1 MKDKKRHLLISA
13 IFKIGFFVFAF
24 AAVSGAAGGLLNFAK
39 KKRDE
44 KEVRKRRIEIR
55 EDDQSAD
62 YAFIINPSK
71 PRAAKVEE
79 TVREFFAQRHM
90 QPPVFINTLIEK
102 DGYACAK
109 EALKRGAKVVVACG
123 GDGTVRTVGSALCGS
138 GVPMG
143 VLPIGTANLFAK
155 NVGLPLDVKESLR
168 VVVSHGSKKI
178 DMGSMRFL
186 DSQDPDFKHRFLL
199 ISGIGTD
206 AEMIGLTNLSLK
218 KYLGWGAYVI
228 GGLKSIITPHYVGDI
243 SVEDEEKKIVRFS
256 NVRFRSFLVG
266 NCGKIPL
273 LELMPGASYTDGVLD
288 FKLLDTQKGLLGWAE
303 LISGLFYE
311 SKSKR
316 SGTPPLN
323 DAFTMREIK
332 GLEASLNLREK
343 APVELDGDV
352 VGKSSK
358 ILIEVEKQALILR
371 VPEGSQEVDATGFIP
386 LGDLRKNLK
395 QD

>member
-1 MKDKKRHLLISA
+1 
-13 IFKIGFFVFAF
+13 
-24 AAVSGAAGGLLNFAK
+24 
-39 KKRDE
+39 
-44 KEVRKRRIEIR
+44 
-55 EDDQSAD
+55 
-62 YAFIINPSK
+62 
-71 PRAAKVEE
+71 
-79 TVREFFAQRHM
+79 
-90 QPPVFINTLIEK
+90 PVFIDTLIEK

-109 EALKRGAKVVVACG
+109 EALERGAKVVVACG

-155 NVGLPLDVKESLR
+155 NVGLPLDVKESLK

-186 DSQDPDFKHRFLL
+186 DSTDPYFKHRFLL

-218 KYLGWGAYVI
+218 KYLGWGAYVL
-228 GGLKSIITPHYVGDI
+228 GGLKSILTPHYMGDI
-243 SVEDEEKKIVRFS
+243 SVKNEEDKIVRFS

-273 LELMPGASYTDGVLD
+273 LNLMPGASYTDGILD

-311 SKSKR
+311 SKSKE
-316 SGTPPLN
+316 GEPLLN
-323 DAFTMREIK
+323 DAFTMEEIR
-332 GLEASLNLREK
+332 GAEARLRLREK
-343 APVELDGDV
+343 APIELDGDV
-352 VGKSSK
+352 VGKSSS
-358 ILIEVEKQALILR
+358 ILVEVERQSLILR
-371 VPEGSQEVDATGFIP
+371 VPEGSQDVDATGFIP
-386 LGDLRKNLK
+386 LADLRKNLK
-395 QD
+395 QA

>member
-1 MKDKKRHLLISA
+1 
-13 IFKIGFFVFAF
+13 VFAF
-24 AAVSGAAGGLLNFAK
+24 AALSGAVRGLIKLAK

-44 KEVRKRRIEIR
+44 KEIRDRRIEIR

-79 TVREFFAQRHM
+79 TVKEFFAQRHM
-90 QPPVFINTLIEK
+90 QPPVFIDTLIEK

-109 EALKRGAKVVVACG
+109 EALERGAKVVVACG

-138 GVPMG
+138 GIPMG

-155 NVGLPLDVKESLR
+155 NVGLPLDVKESLK

-186 DSQDPDFKHRFLL
+186 DSTDPYFKHRFLL

-218 KYLGWGAYVI
+218 KYLGWGAYVL
-228 GGLKSIITPHYVGDI
+228 GGLKSILTPHYMGDI
-243 SVEDEEKKIVRFS
+243 SVKNEEDKIVRFS
-256 NVRFRSFLVG
+256 DVRFRSFLVG

-273 LELMPGASYTDGVLD
+273 LNLMPGASYTDGILD

-311 SKSKR
+311 SKSR
-316 SGTPPLN
+316 EGEPLLN
-323 DAFTMREIK
+323 DAFKMEEIR
-332 GLEASLNLREK
+332 GVEARLRLREK
-343 APVELDGDV
+343 APIELDGDV
-352 VGKSSK
+352 VGKSSS
-358 ILIEVEKQALILR
+358 ILVEVERQSLILR
-371 VPEGSQEVDATGFIP
+371 VPEGSHDVDATGFIP
-386 LGDLRKNLK
+386 LADLRKNLK
-395 QD
+395 QA

>member
-1 MKDKKRHLLISA
+1 MKNEKHRSFISTVFRLA
-13 IFKIGFFVFAF
+13 FFVFAF
-24 AAVSGAAGGLLNFAK
+24 AALSGAVRGLIKLAK
-39 KKRDE
+39 KKRNE
-44 KEVRKRRIEIR
+44 KEIRDRRIEIR

-79 TVREFFAQRHM
+79 TVKEFFAQRHM
-90 QPPVFINTLIEK
+90 QPPVFIDTLIEK

-109 EALKRGAKVVVACG
+109 EALERGAKVVVACG

-155 NVGLPLDVKESLR
+155 NVGLPLDVKESLK

-186 DSQDPDFKHRFLL
+186 DSTDPYFKHRFLL

-218 KYLGWGAYVI
+218 KYLGWGAYVL
-228 GGLKSIITPHYVGDI
+228 GGLKSILTPHYMGDI
-243 SVEDEEKKIVRFS
+243 SVKNEEGRIVRFS
-256 NVRFRSFLVG
+256 DVRFRSFLVG

-273 LELMPGASYTDGVLD
+273 LNLMPGASYTDGILD

-311 SKSKR
+311 SKSKE
-316 SGTPPLN
+316 GEPLLN
-323 DAFTMREIK
+323 DAFTMEEIR
-332 GLEASLNLREK
+332 GVEARLRLREK
-343 APVELDGDV
+343 APIELDGDV
-352 VGKSSK
+352 VGKSSS
-358 ILIEVEKQALILR
+358 ILVEVERQSLILR
-371 VPEGSQEVDATGFIP
+371 VPEGSHDVDATGFIP
-386 LGDLRKNLK
+386 LADLRKNLK
-395 QD
+395 QA

>member
-1 MKDKKRHLLISA
+1 MKNEKHRSLISTVFRFA
-13 IFKIGFFVFAF
+13 FFVFAF
-24 AAVSGAAGGLLNFAK
+24 AAVSSAIKGLINLVK

-44 KEVRKRRIEIR
+44 KEIRDRRIEIR

-79 TVREFFAQRHM
+79 TVKQFFAQRNM
-90 QPPVFINTLIEK
+90 QPPMFIDTLIEK
-102 DGYACAK
+102 DGYVCAK
-109 EALKRGAKVVVACG
+109 EALGRGAKVVVACG

-155 NVGLPLDVKESLR
+155 NVRLPMDVKESLK

-186 DSQDPDFKHRFLL
+186 DSQDPYFKHRFLL

-218 KYLGWGAYVI
+218 KYLGWGAYVL
-228 GGLKSIITPHYVGDI
+228 GGLKSILTPHYMGDI
-243 SVEDEEKKIVRFS
+243 SVKSEEGRIVRFS

-273 LELMPGASYTDGVLD
+273 LNLMPGASYTDGILD

-311 SKSKR
+311 SKSKG
-316 SGTPPLN
+316 GTPLLK
-323 DAFTMREIK
+323 DAFTMEETRGVEARLRLK
-332 GLEASLNLREK
+332 GK
-343 APVELDGDV
+343 APIELDGDA
-352 VGKSSK
+352 VGKSSS
-358 ILIEVEKQALILR
+358 ILVQIERQSLILR
-371 VPEGSQEVDATGFIP
+371 VPEGSRDLDATGFIP
-386 LGDLRKNLK
+386 LADLRKNLK
-395 QD
+395 QA